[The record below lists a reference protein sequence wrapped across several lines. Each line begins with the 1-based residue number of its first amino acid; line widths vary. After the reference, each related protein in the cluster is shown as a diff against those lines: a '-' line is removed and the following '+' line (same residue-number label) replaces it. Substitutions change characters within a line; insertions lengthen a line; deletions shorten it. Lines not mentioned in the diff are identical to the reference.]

1 MNAASSPPTYRPII
15 RAVPVIIMVYL
26 LTAGATYSGILLPE
40 ARWLSLAFVGLLV
53 GGWLLLRRQRRWRRH
68 ATPLAGAL
76 IVWAAAFAL
85 SLLLNLDA
93 WRRISIGLW
102 YVGAYLAGWFV
113 LHDALANGAVRRAT
127 LVNLVLIVGA
137 VQVAIAFTQMSGWWI
152 DALPQIL
159 TGTLG
164 FYLPRPVGTMG
175 NPNTLA
181 AFMVVVIPLA
191 LGRAWVARRAGRLLF
206 GLYAALA
213 LLVLFTT
220 FSRGGWLGGAAGLAA
235 LAVLLLAGTSRAG
248 LRAWWAGRSIAA
260 RGGVI
265 AAALVLAA
273 GALIAAA
280 ILFQSFSQAGRT
292 IDLRTWLYDTALTLF
307 AERPLAGHGV
317 FTFGAGLAR
326 LNSTPPAQPHSHAHN
341 IPLNVAAELGIVGL
355 AALALTIIQAV
366 RAVRAN
372 LRAASGAERVLIAAA
387 GAAFTGFAVH
397 HLLDLPA
404 MMPAIFLLGW
414 LVLAAATA
422 PFAPPPISSRWLR
435 GLALIPIAWLI
446 LLIGGAWSSAVYG
459 EYVAALSVGAQVDE
473 GPAAARW
480 MRAAEQLDAAI
491 AADPALGPLHHQ
503 QGLLYG
509 LAAAEGEI
517 SALAPANAALEQWVA
532 LESGYAFGWA
542 NLAALYAEAGALDR
556 AQAAAGQA
564 VALAPNEPVFAYNL
578 GRYAEKAGDLDT
590 AQAAYAA
597 ALHLADAAGYADL
610 VLLPEWDESPLR
622 RSIAV
627 APDDLSPSGQVIA
640 RLVAGETAG
649 ARDQWINSPA
659 RDMPAS
665 AHAILDLWF
674 ALEDGD
680 RDGAGAALEQSRAWV
695 ITLQERGW
703 PLLGE
708 ALLARADG
716 DRAGYAEGVAA
727 AHAAVRVAPLE
738 PDWIYAGHILNIQ
751 YLHAAIPRE
760 LLPQVG
766 YEASTPGLLAL
777 LAWLEG

>member
-15 RAVPVIIMVYL
+15 RAVPVIVMVYL

-53 GGWLLLRRQRRWRRH
+53 IGWLLLRRQRRWRWH

-76 IVWAAAFAL
+76 IVWAAAFTL
-85 SLLLNLDA
+85 SLLLNLEA

-102 YVGAYLAGWFV
+102 YMGAYLAGWFV

-137 VQVAIAFTQMSGWWI
+137 VQVVIALTQMRGWLV
-152 DALPQIL
+152 DALPQIV
-159 TGTLG
+159 TGALG

-191 LGRAWVARRAGRLLF
+191 LGRAWFARRAGRLAF
-206 GLYAALA
+206 GLYAVLA

-220 FSRGGWLGGAAGLAA
+220 FSRGGWLGGAAGLIA
-235 LAVLLLAGTSRAG
+235 LAALLLAGTSRAR
-248 LRAWWAGRSIAA
+248 LRAWWGAQPIAA
-260 RGGVI
+260 RGGLI

-273 GALIAAA
+273 GTLIAAA
-280 ILFQSFSQAGRT
+280 ILLQSFSQAGRT

-307 AERPLAGHGV
+307 AEQPLAGHGV

-355 AALALTIIQAV
+355 AALVLTVVQAA

-372 LRAASGAERVLIAAA
+372 LRAASGADRMLIAASS
-387 GAAFTGFAVH
+387 AAVTGFAVH

-414 LVLAAATA
+414 LALAAATA
-422 PFAPPPISSRWLR
+422 PRDPQPIRSRWRR

-446 LLIGGAWSSAVYG
+446 LLVGGAWRSAVYG
-459 EYVAALSVGAQVDE
+459 QYVAALSVGARADE
-473 GPAAARW
+473 SPAAARLV
-480 MRAAEQLDAAI
+480 RAAQRLDAVI

-509 LAAAEGEI
+509 LAAAEGET
-517 SALAPANAALEQWVA
+517 SALAPAIEAWAQWVA
-532 LESGYAFGWA
+532 LEPGYAFGWA
-542 NLAALYAEAGALDR
+542 NLAALYAETGAFER

-564 VALAPNEPVFAYNL
+564 VALAPDEPVFAYNL
-578 GRYAEKAGDLDT
+578 GRYAEQARDLAA

-597 ALHLADAAGYADL
+597 ALHLVYADL
-610 VLLPEWDESPLR
+610 ALLPEWDDSPLR
-622 RSIAV
+622 GSIAV

-640 RLVAGETAG
+640 RLVAGDVAG
-649 ARDQWINSPA
+649 ARDLWISSPA
-659 RDMPAS
+659 RNVPAS

-680 RDGAGAALEQSRAWV
+680 REAAGAALEKSRAWV
-695 ITLQERGW
+695 ITVQERGW

-716 DRAGYAEGVAA
+716 DQAGYAEGLTAA
-727 AHAAVRVAPLE
+727 RAASRVAPLE

-760 LLPQVG
+760 LLLQVG